1 MSHADATSS
10 LARLL
15 SGRGSGW
22 FSRCSVLNSP
32 SLSLKTR
39 IEVISLYCLR
49 NVMLSLLILI
59 FMDWCLWEGSLKNN
73 ILSALSYTSMHGLNC
88 PNGIIQHST
97 EPITFES
104 LLLGSTTDQPLS
116 FFLKGAQP
124 VGLSQIMSGICP

>member
-1 MSHADATSS
+1 
-10 LARLL
+10 
-15 SGRGSGW
+15 
-22 FSRCSVLNSP
+22 
-32 SLSLKTR
+32 
-39 IEVISLYCLR
+39 
-49 NVMLSLLILI
+49 MLSLLILI

-116 FFLKGAQP
+116 FFSKGAQP